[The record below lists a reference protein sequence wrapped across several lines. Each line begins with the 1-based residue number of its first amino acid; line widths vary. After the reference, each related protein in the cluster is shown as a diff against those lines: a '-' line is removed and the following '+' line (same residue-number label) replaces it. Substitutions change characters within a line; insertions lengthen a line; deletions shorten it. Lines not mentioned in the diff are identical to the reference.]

1 VLIFANIKL
10 YLDKSKKLF
19 KIIIKMIYLSNKIV
33 AMFTFSE
40 ENYLKAIYHLEID
53 SIKGISTN
61 AIAKKLETKASSV
74 TDMVKKLSE
83 KKLIIYKKY
92 QGVTLTD
99 FGKKTAANIV
109 RKHRLW
115 EVFLVEKLNFSW
127 DEVHDVAEQLE
138 HIKSPKLINQLDSF
152 LGFPSND
159 PHGDPIPDKE
169 GKFQKIEKKLL
180 STLKENQLGVCVG
193 VNDSSSEFLKYLDRY
208 QISLGQKIRVVS
220 KESFDGSV
228 TILINNKEMS
238 ISQKIANNIYI
249 QS

>member
-1 VLIFANIKL
+1 MTNINKFLVKAKNIFKKIKKV
-10 YLDKSKKLF
+10 YICEVNF
-19 KIIIKMIYLSNKIV
+19 IM
-33 AMFTFSE
+33 MFTLSE
-40 ENYLKAIYHLEID
+40 ENYLKAIFHLQTV
-53 SIKGISTN
+53 SGKGISTN

-74 TDMVKKLSE
+74 TDMIKKLADKE
-83 KKLIIYKKY
+83 VLTYIKY
-92 QGVTLTD
+92 QGVSLTD
-99 FGKKTAANIV
+99 LGRKIALGVI

-138 HIKSPKLINQLDSF
+138 HIKSTKLINELDAF
-152 LGFPSND
+152 LEFPKMD

-228 TILINNKEMS
+228 TILINNKVIS